1 VVPTGAA
8 LGRLC
13 RAGIVHATGRAVLQV
28 AREFVGDSDCDP
40 AAVTAK
46 GCSQPLLLPPRI
58 EMSAMSEALRVT
70 AARGFAAA
78 NPHSAAVVQV
88 EVLAC
93 VKPVKVPAAIN
104 TWGSW

>member
-1 VVPTGAA
+1 LVDFAEP
-8 LGRLC
+8 
-13 RAGIVHATGRAVLQV
+13 GIVHATGGAVLQV
-28 AREFVGDSDCDP
+28 AREFVSDSDCDP
-40 AAVTAK
+40 AAIAAK

-58 EMSAMSEALRVT
+58 EMSAMSEALRVM

-88 EVLAC
+88 GVLAC
-93 VKPVKVPAAIN
+93 VKVPAAIN